1 MFIEEKFF
9 ITFVKYFLSIKNI
22 QSANDQCDY
31 QQLAVS
37 LWQQDVTLD
46 KTECTSTGTQR
57 YIFFIIKN
65 VYLLPYNLEKNI

>member
-1 MFIEEKFF
+1 MKYSVSTLSYPIQLNVIKMFIEEKFF

-37 LWQQDVTLD
+37 L
-46 KTECTSTGTQR
+46 
-57 YIFFIIKN
+57 
-65 VYLLPYNLEKNI
+65 